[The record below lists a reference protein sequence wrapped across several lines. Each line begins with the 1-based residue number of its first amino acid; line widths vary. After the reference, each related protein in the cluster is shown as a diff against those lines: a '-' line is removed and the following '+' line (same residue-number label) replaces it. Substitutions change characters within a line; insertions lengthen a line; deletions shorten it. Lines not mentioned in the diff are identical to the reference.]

1 MSIGYKADASSFVS
15 AAVNINLPQTP
26 ANVVP
31 PANAVA
37 TKATAA
43 GQTDAVTYKSLSA
56 GAPDFLL

>member
-37 TKATAA
+37 IKATTTGSANA
-43 GQTDAVTYKSLSA
+43 QLYKALE
-56 GAPDFLL
+56 GEQDIL